1 MPRGPLTQLLAN
13 LINPPPLPPP
23 SQTSAPAYIQT
34 TAPGDIVP
42 RPLPVIALRCR
53 LKAEAA
59 EFLARRVSGDPDAIV
74 NGPSDL
80 LARAHAIEDC
90 YLWMLDA
97 AGYSDRPKVWTD
109 LAAAFT
115 AAAAAADML
124 KAWREMPESDAGRI
138 ASDVLH
144 LAAEAQAVLF
154 AGCAD
159 TGKAKPDLDQLNLFV
174 TIREEAAARRVF
186 VSRYL
191 RKDDPADAARAPD
204 VTRRALALAST
215 LRSSGDRVRD
225 RQKALSNLK
234 YKAKKLRGDAGAG
247 ADEWPRVIELL
258 EELVSAGMPP
268 SNADV
273 RDALLPIADQL
284 PDDVSLGAGAALV
297 FREIDKYIASRPV
310 PDESANGEA
319 VPPEVAEVRALL
331 AGREVVLIGGH
342 VRPDRRAALIRA
354 FGLADVDWITT
365 EDHTSVS
372 VFEAPIARPGVV
384 VVLLAIRW
392 SNHSYGDVQEY
403 CDSYGKLLVRL
414 PGGYHPNQVAHQ
426 ILSQV
431 GQRLRSG
438 V

>member
-1 MPRGPLTQLLAN
+1 MPRGPLSELLAN
-13 LINPPPLPPP
+13 VINPPPVPPP
-23 SQTSAPAYIQT
+23 HPQAVNIYAQIPT
-34 TAPGDIVP
+34 PGDVVP
-42 RPLPVIALRCR
+42 RPLPVIAMRCR

-59 EFLARRVSGDPDAIV
+59 EFMARKLRGDPTAIV
-74 NGPSDL
+74 DGPSDL
-80 LARAHAIEDC
+80 LYRAHSIEDC

-97 AGYSDRPKVWTD
+97 AGYSDRPKVWTE
-109 LAAAFT
+109 LAGAFT

-138 ASDVLH
+138 AGDVLH

-154 AGCAD
+154 SGCAD

-174 TIREEAAARRVF
+174 TIREEAAQRRVF

-215 LRSSGDRVRD
+215 LRTSGDRVRD

-234 YKAKKLRGDAGAG
+234 YKAKKLRGDTSMSG
-247 ADEWPRVIELL
+247 EWPRVIELL
-258 EELVSAGMPP
+258 EELVSGGLPP
-268 SNADV
+268 SNSEV
-273 RDALLPIADQL
+273 RDALLPVADQL
-284 PDDVSLGAGAALV
+284 PDDVRLGAGAGLV
-297 FREIDKYIASRPV
+297 FREIDRYIASRPA
-310 PDESANGEA
+310 PEDAPNGEA
-319 VPPEVAEVRALL
+319 VSAEVAEVRALL
-331 AGREVVLIGGH
+331 AGREMVLIGGH

-372 VFEAPIARPGVV
+372 VFEAPIARPAVV

-403 CDSYGKLLVRL
+403 CDAYGKLLVRL

-431 GQRLRSG
+431 GHRLRSG
-438 V
+438 